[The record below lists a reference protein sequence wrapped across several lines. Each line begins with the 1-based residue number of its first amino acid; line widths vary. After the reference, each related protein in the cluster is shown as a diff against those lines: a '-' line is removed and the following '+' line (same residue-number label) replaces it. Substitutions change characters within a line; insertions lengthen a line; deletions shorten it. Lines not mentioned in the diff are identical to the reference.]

1 MAFGLA
7 CGLKNKNKKFLHRI
21 SAGSQFCS
29 PAKAGTKLEIM
40 RIENAQLKNFIKDSE
55 MVKAADLEAAFKEA
69 EGGNQR
75 LGELLVEKKLIDEVQ
90 LRKLYA
96 YILGVPFVDL
106 SKETIPADILQI
118 IPELIAKK
126 YKIVAFEKSG
136 KELKVAMLNPEDI
149 QTIDFIKKKT
159 GLKIVTCLTSEESIG
174 VVLRQYEKSLK
185 AEFGDIISRNSSE
198 VGEGEAAED
207 LEKIAQGLPIIRI
220 VDTLIKHAIL
230 QEASDIHIEPD
241 EKEVRV
247 RYRIDGILHDAMT
260 LPKQVAQGIIAR
272 IKVLSNLKLDEHR
285 VPQDG
290 RFKIEKDGQKISFRV
305 SILPIFDGEKIVM
318 RLLNESAKGL
328 TLEKMGFYGLAL
340 EIIHRQIKK
349 PNGMILVTGPTGS
362 GKTTTLYTVM
372 DILNT
377 PGVNISTVEDPVEY
391 RMPRINQT
399 QIYPKVGLTFAAGL
413 RALLRQDPDI
423 IMVGEIR
430 DSETMEMAI
439 HAAMTGHL
447 VLSTLHTNSAAGTLP
462 RLIDMGA
469 EPFLIAST
477 LNVVIA
483 QRLVRR
489 LCSDCRKEYK
499 LSEKEI
505 QTLKDNFDIEEIL
518 ENVKKVEALKGVIKE
533 KDKWSEV
540 KFYKPAGCEQCNNE
554 GYHGRMGIYEVLEV
568 DDEMQKMIA
577 QKSTSEEIEKEAKK
591 KGMLTM
597 TEDGFAKAVQ
607 GITSIEEILR
617 VTKE

>member
-1 MAFGLA
+1 
-7 CGLKNKNKKFLHRI
+7 
-21 SAGSQFCS
+21 
-29 PAKAGTKLEIM
+29 
-40 RIENAQLKNFIKDSE
+40 
-55 MVKAADLEAAFKEA
+55 MVKDEDLEAVFKQAQEEKKKMA
-69 EGGNQR
+69 D
-75 LGELLVEKKLIDEVQ
+75 LLLEKKLLTDMQ

-96 YILGVPFVDL
+96 YIMGVPFVDL
-106 SKETIPADILQI
+106 TKETIPADILQI
-118 IPELIAKK
+118 VPEPIAKK
-126 YKIVAFEKSG
+126 YKIIAFEKDG
-136 KELKVAMLNPEDI
+136 QNLKIAMLNPEDI
-149 QTIDFIKKKT
+149 QTIDFIRKKT
-159 GLKIVTCLTSEESIG
+159 GLKMVTCLTSEESIDG
-174 VVLRQYEKSLK
+174 ALKQYEKSLK
-185 AEFGDIISRNSSE
+185 AEFGDIISKNAD
-198 VGEGEAAED
+198 EAAIAGTEDD
-207 LEKIAQGLPIIRI
+207 LEKIAQGLPIIKI

-230 QEASDIHIEPD
+230 QSASDIHIEPD

-247 RYRIDGILHDAMT
+247 RYRIDGILHDAMI

-290 RFKIEKDGQKISFRV
+290 RFKIEKDGKKMSFRV

-318 RLLNESAKGL
+318 RLLDESAKGL
-328 TLEKMGFYGLAL
+328 TLEKMGLVGHAL
-340 EIIHRQIKK
+340 EVIHRQMKK

-362 GKTTTLYTVM
+362 GKTTTLYTAM

-377 PGVNISTVEDPVEY
+377 PDVNISTVEDPVEY

-413 RALLRQDPDI
+413 RSLLRQDPDI

-430 DSETMEMAI
+430 DKETMEMAVQ
-439 HAAMTGHL
+439 AAMTGHL

-483 QRLVRR
+483 QRLVRK
-489 LCSDCRKEYK
+489 LCPDCRKEYK
-499 LSEKEI
+499 MDDKEI
-505 QTLKDNFDIEEIL
+505 KSFEDIYNLDKIL
-518 ENVKKVEALKGVIKE
+518 ENIKKSGILKSKVEA
-533 KDKWSEV
+533 KDKWQDI
-540 KFYKPAGCEQCNNE
+540 KFYRPVGCEQCSG
-554 GYHGRMGIYEVLEV
+554 GYKGRLGIYEVLEI
-568 DDEMQKMIA
+568 DDEMEKLISEKA
-577 QKSTSEEIEKEAKK
+577 STEEIEKASKE

-597 TEDGFAKAVQ
+597 VEDGFIKVIQ
-607 GITSIEEILR
+607 GITSVEEVLR